1 MLLHPLLSSL
11 SYVGLGNGSDLSAPR
26 VLNATAL
33 SFDLG
38 NPFKGASGLL
48 NLLVRFAPHS
58 IINDTLL
65 SFEFHVRTTSELVVD
80 ASTYVTCVV
89 VRRAELK
96 IGGSSWPPVVNYG
109 GGGAGVRGESALR
122 DVAEIGPLVQ
132 HRYQVRN
139 FGPSE
144 VDVVTV
150 RVKWPYQVENGRPQG
165 KWLLYLTDQPV
176 LRNGNGFCTLPAGQA
191 PNPLN
196 LTSKSETHAQGR
208 DGIRRGAKDAK
219 PAPPENLFSGE
230 NGASDVFIAEKFYSS
245 DIVLDGTA
253 VSAAGAGGVNF
264 LKRRRR
270 RRREIEQIVAPI
282 RVPSRAQSAESG
294 TAAEELVVRLDCEL
308 GTAKCLV
315 VTCQVYNLPARHSVT
330 LEIRAR
336 LWNSTLVED
345 YYQVQGSKKG
355 KNTVI

>member
-1 MLLHPLLSSL
+1 
-11 SYVGLGNGSDLSAPR
+11 
-26 VLNATAL
+26 
-33 SFDLG
+33 
-38 NPFKGASGLL
+38 
-48 NLLVRFAPHS
+48 
-58 IINDTLL
+58 
-65 SFEFHVRTTSELVVD
+65 VRTTSELVVD
-80 ASTYVTCVV
+80 ASTYLTCLV

-109 GGGAGVRGESALR
+109 GGGASVRGESALR

-176 LRNGNGFCTLPAGQA
+176 LRNGNGFCTLPAGHA

-196 LTSKSETHAQGR
+196 LTSKGENPG
-208 DGIRRGAKDAK
+208 GGGVKRGAKVTK
-219 PAPPENLFSGE
+219 YSPPENQFSSGSSP
-230 NGASDVFIAEKFYSS
+230 SDVFIAEKFYSS
-245 DIVLDGTA
+245 DIVLGGPD
-253 VSAAGAGGVNF
+253 SAAAGGVNF

-282 RVPSRAQSAESG
+282 RIPIRTPATESG
-294 TAAEELVVRLDCEL
+294 GVAAVKEELVVRLDCEL

-336 LWNSTLVED
+336 LWNSTLLED
-345 YYQVQGSKKG
+345 YFQVQGLVQNWNNFPIIISAYEFH
-355 KNTVI
+355 NLFFVLMMSHLV